1 MFLLKLTQSDG
12 LGRNTAKVQEK
23 FFLRLSYLLTQSLFF
38 LNLTISTT
46 VTTTIIIATTIAY
59 VENIAVAIVIVL

>member
-12 LGRNTAKVQEK
+12 LGRNTAKAQEK
-23 FFLRLSYLLTQSLFF
+23 FFLRLSYILTQSLFF